1 MAGTGGNRGLRR
13 GRSLWCA
20 GVALVSSLAVAGTS
34 YAAAPTSTA
43 ATTVCGGLAADAHFL
58 ADLSGLGREHACEH
72 LRLEHAEHGHTSL
85 VSGVTEVV
93 QSEATFASA
102 AARVAVTDPA
112 KIGRWS
118 TPRSPHDTATA
129 AATEAVG
136 ITSIVLRTGEV
147 LLLGA
152 RGNPGGPTPG
162 FIYDPAT
169 GTGHDILAP
178 APVFCG
184 SATPLSDGRILF
196 VGGASP
202 VPKGIVD
209 LWLFDPATERWTRQ
223 PDTVKGRYYP
233 TSTRLP
239 DGRVVI
245 AAGKELDGRT
255 ANPDV
260 EVYTPP
266 AAGTTLGTL
275 EVVGPPHPTSMY
287 PHQMV
292 MPNGRMLQ
300 VTGGGAYLLDPT
312 TWNWSRLPRMAA
324 RVGGGGSAHLM
335 LPGGPSGSQRVLM
348 VGGLVA
354 KVAQRSA
361 QTFDLGRRAAGW
373 SLGPPMPTARAH
385 MNLVQVPDG
394 SAYAIGG
401 NGADLRDLPEFT
413 TMHYNPATGRWKNLA
428 VQTVRRA
435 YHSTAV
441 LLPDGRIMSAGDNE
455 TGGGLQQVDFYKP
468 PYLFQGKRPVIA
480 RTARRVQYGQRFAIR
495 TTGPTATR
503 AVLMAPGATTH
514 ANEMNARHVPLKVTR
529 TAGGLSA
536 VAPRTANIAP
546 PGYYMLFVLNAN
558 GVPSVAKWVR
568 VGG

>member
-1 MAGTGGNRGLRR
+1 MAGTGGNRRLRR
-13 GRSLWCA
+13 SRSLWCA
-20 GVALVSSLAVAGTS
+20 GIALVSSLAVAGTS
-34 YAAAPTSTA
+34 YAAVPTTTA
-43 ATTVCGGLAADAHFL
+43 ATSVCGGFAADAHFFT
-58 ADLSGLGREHACEH
+58 DLSSLGREHACEH
-72 LRLEHAEHGHTSL
+72 LRLEHAEHDHTSL
-85 VSGVTEVV
+85 VSRVGQVV
-93 QSEATFASA
+93 QNEVTFASA

-118 TPRSPHDTATA
+118 TPRIPRDAATA
-129 AATEAVG
+129 APTAAVG
-136 ITSIVLRTGEV
+136 ITSIMLRTGKV

-152 RGNPGGPTPG
+152 QGNPGGPTPG
-162 FIYDPAT
+162 YIYDPST

-196 VGGASP
+196 VGGAAP

-209 LWLFDPATERWTRQ
+209 IWLFDPATETWTRQ

-233 TSTRLP
+233 TSTRLA

-245 AAGKELDGRT
+245 TAGNELDGATR
-255 ANPDV
+255 NPDV

-266 AAGTTLGTL
+266 AAGTDVGQL

-300 VTGGGAYLLDPT
+300 VTLGGAYLLDPT
-312 TWNWSRLPRMAA
+312 TWNWSKLPRMAA
-324 RVGGGGSAHLM
+324 RAGGGSAHLM
-335 LPGGPSGSQRVLM
+335 LPGGPSGSQRVLV

-354 KVAQRSA
+354 KVAQRTS
-361 QTFDLGRRAAGW
+361 QTFDLAHRAAGW
-373 SLGPPMPTARAH
+373 RLGPSMPTARSH

-394 SAYAIGG
+394 SAYGIGG
-401 NGADLRDLPEFT
+401 NGADLRERPWFR
-413 TMHYNPATGRWKNLA
+413 TMHYNPDTGRWKNLA

-455 TGGGLQQVDFYKP
+455 TGGGLQQIDFYKP
-468 PYLFQGKRPVIA
+468 PYLFQGKRPVISA
-480 RTARRVQYGQRFAIR
+480 AAKRVQYGQRFAIR

-514 ANEMNARHVPLKVTR
+514 ANEMNARYVPLAVTR
-529 TAGGLSA
+529 TARGLSA
-536 VAPRTANIAP
+536 VAPRTASIAP
-546 PGYYMLFVLNAN
+546 PGHYMLFVLDAK

-568 VGG
+568 VGS